1 MNKVNEI
8 CAFVDV
14 LIDEFTLHKKKPKI
28 SFIKYLQSE
37 NVDRKT
43 INDFI
48 ENNSNFIQSQI
59 DELDIALTGD
69 DYQVKESYSNYRKPE
84 LREFKEMLLQI
95 IDDSNKYKDSKKIVR
110 KKKKTSPDKLVKN
123 VKLFSEPY
131 QVGDSFITTLDAVAI
146 VGSKHIFLY
155 NTKTREL
162 AYYTG
167 DSLSIKGMTIINFDV
182 DKSWI
187 KTLRKPEQVLTK
199 VASCTKMAIENISSL
214 VTTKPKVATG
224 RINSNQILV
233 KAIT

>member
-14 LIDEFTLHKKKPKI
+14 LIDDFTLHKKKPKI

-37 NVDRKT
+37 NIDRKT
-43 INDFI
+43 INEFI
-48 ENNSNFIQSQI
+48 DNNTTFIHYQI
-59 DELDIALTGD
+59 DELDIALNGEDT
-69 DYQVKESYSNYRKPE
+69 QVKESYSNYRKPE

-110 KKKKTSPDKLVKN
+110 KKRKVSPEKLVKN
-123 VKLFSEPY
+123 VKLFLEPY
-131 QVGDSFITTLDAVAI
+131 QVGNAVLTTLDAVTIIGA
-146 VGSKHIFLY
+146 KHVFLF

-167 DSLSIKGMTIINFDV
+167 ESLSVKGMSIINFDT

-187 KTLRKPEQVLTK
+187 KLLRKPEEVLTK
-199 VASCTKMAIENISSL
+199 VSSCTKMAVENISSL
-214 VTTKPKVATG
+214 VTTKPKIATG
-224 RINSNQILV
+224 RINANQILV
-233 KAIT
+233 KTIV